1 MIDVSAEE
9 KQIILNILNRY
20 VSGRQVMALGS
31 RVTNNAKPYSD
42 LDLAIMGDT
51 PLDMQTLALLKDAFA
66 ESDLPYRVDILQWC
80 QTSPE
85 FKKTIQPQL
94 QTFRQAS

>member
-1 MIDVSAEE
+1 MINVSSEE
-9 KQIILNILNRY
+9 KQIILGILNRY
-20 VSGRQVMALGS
+20 IPDRKVMALGS
-31 RVTNNAKPYSD
+31 RVMGTPKPYSD

-51 PLDMQTLALLKDAFA
+51 PLDFQTLVLLKDAFA

-85 FKKTIQPQL
+85 FRKTIQPQL
-94 QTFRQAS
+94 QTFRQVS